1 MSRLE
6 GSNTLKNLMKAF
18 AGESQARNRYT
29 YFASVAKKEGYN
41 QIEAIFLE
49 TADNEKEH
57 AKLFYKAI
65 TNDLDP
71 KVAVPIEITAAYP
84 VAMGDTEAN
93 LVAAAAG
100 EHEEWSDLY
109 LAFAKEADAE
119 GFRDVAATFRLV
131 AEVEKRHEARYL
143 KLAENIR
150 EDRVFARPQPV
161 LWKCRNCGFIMEALA
176 APDLCPACKHPKA
189 HFDIFCETY

>member
-6 GSNTLKNLMKAF
+6 GTNTIKNLMKAF

-65 TNDLDP
+65 ANDLDA
-71 KVAVPIEITAAYP
+71 KVAVPIEILASYP

-93 LVAAAAG
+93 LIAAAAG

-109 LAFAKEADAE
+109 LAFAKEADSE
-119 GFRDVAATFRLV
+119 GFRDIAATFRLV
-131 AEVEKRHEARYL
+131 AEVEKHHEARYL

-150 EDRVFARPQPV
+150 EDRVFSRAQPV
-161 LWKCRNCGFIMEALA
+161 LWKCRNCGFIMQAAA

-189 HFDIFCETY
+189 HFEMFCENY

>member
-6 GSNTLKNLMKAF
+6 GTNTLKNLMKAF

-71 KVAVPIEITAAYP
+71 KVAVPIEILAAYP

-93 LVAAAAG
+93 LIAAAAG

-109 LAFAKEADAE
+109 LAFAKEADSE

-131 AEVEKRHEARYL
+131 AEVEKQHEARYL

-150 EDRVFARPQPV
+150 EDRVFCRAQPV
-161 LWKCRNCGFIMEALA
+161 LWKCRNCGFIMQAAA

-189 HFDIFCETY
+189 HFEMFCENY

>member
-6 GSNTLKNLMKAF
+6 GTNTIKNLMKAF

-65 TNDLDP
+65 ANDLDA
-71 KVAVPIEITAAYP
+71 KVAVPIEILASYP

-93 LVAAAAG
+93 LIAAAAG

-109 LAFAKEADAE
+109 LAFAKEADNE
-119 GFRDVAATFRLV
+119 GFRDIASTFRLV
-131 AEVEKRHEARYL
+131 AEVEKHHEARYL

-150 EDRVFARPQPV
+150 EDRVFSRAQPV
-161 LWKCRNCGFIMEALA
+161 LWKCRNCGFIMQAAA

-189 HFDIFCETY
+189 HFEMFCENY